1 PFPTSARTLRKFK
14 SSIYPTYLSNNNSSS
29 SSSSS
34 GNSTNRG
41 SSNGSGTNITNNDN
55 SSSSGGGSTSAAT
68 VVAAPLCVECTFAPA
83 RQASLFCGLSCLT
96 LARTRGPCLIDLS
109 STTTTT
115 TNHQPTYQ
123 SIAALFAKSWS
134 HATPVPVVEKIF
146 AIISPDAQVRPYRL
160 YRDQIES
167 KHKFTDKKLRPGNEQ
182 PRWHGTLCTCGLTA
196 TNSNG
201 ILCTSPGCSLC
212 NIIRVSYDISYA
224 GIKWGRYG
232 KGIYSTCTSSKAS
245 DYSKNAISSP
255 LKAVLLNEVVI
266 GKGIIMSTDSPGLSG
281 PPAGYDSVLAVPR
294 KRLRRGGPPAGLN
307 YDETIVYRNDAIKP
321 VYLVLYQIDSS
332 SAASTSSVAVNTP
345 SIPQTITPTPTSMPT
360 TDVLQ
365 ARQAVIV
372 DHGPVSS
379 GTDGGGN
386 PNTSGSS
393 FSLSTSGNS
402 GGSGSTIAS
411 AAGSSLS
418 SSSSSFFS
426 SFPSFSS
433 PLYSAAVSTRA
444 PSRLSIRMALFIW
457 LLWVIPLLVSLV

>member
-1 PFPTSARTLRKFK
+1 MR
-14 SSIYPTYLSNNNSSS
+14 
-29 SSSSS
+29 
-34 GNSTNRG
+34 
-41 SSNGSGTNITNNDN
+41 
-55 SSSSGGGSTSAAT
+55 
-68 VVAAPLCVECTFAPA
+68 
-83 RQASLFCGLSCLT
+83 
-96 LARTRGPCLIDLS
+96 
-109 STTTTT
+109 
-115 TNHQPTYQ
+115 
-123 SIAALFAKSWS
+123 
-134 HATPVPVVEKIF
+134 
-146 AIISPDAQVRPYRL
+146 
-160 YRDQIES
+160 RDQIES